1 MSRIVQLSPV
11 LPCMFLTL
19 LPAQVFP
26 ETVDAVFV
34 SRPLP
39 EPAVQ
44 AVAWDEPE
52 TKTKRAVHGR
62 KAQHPGR

>member
-1 MSRIVQLSPV
+1 
-11 LPCMFLTL
+11 MFLTL

>member
-1 MSRIVQLSPV
+1 
-11 LPCMFLTL
+11 MFLTL

-39 EPAVQ
+39 EPAVHA
-44 AVAWDEPE
+44 AVSDEAE
-52 TKTKRAVHGR
+52 NKTKRALHGR
-62 KAQHPGR
+62 KALRSRD